1 VPHRSP
7 QRKQGKTRSITPKSG
22 PDSLAGA
29 SGLDGK
35 ANSIFMGTGIPGTPP
50 SYPATDGSGTQD
62 RVFNC
67 NTVRY
72 RINEGNTSLPEISA
86 NQAGN
91 LPIHSNHGGGE
102 PIPTQ

>member
-1 VPHRSP
+1 MN
-7 QRKQGKTRSITPKSG
+7 
-22 PDSLAGA
+22 
-29 SGLDGK
+29 GK

-50 SYPATDGSGTQD
+50 SYQATDGSGTQD

-72 RINEGNTSLPEISA
+72 RINEGNTSLPGISA